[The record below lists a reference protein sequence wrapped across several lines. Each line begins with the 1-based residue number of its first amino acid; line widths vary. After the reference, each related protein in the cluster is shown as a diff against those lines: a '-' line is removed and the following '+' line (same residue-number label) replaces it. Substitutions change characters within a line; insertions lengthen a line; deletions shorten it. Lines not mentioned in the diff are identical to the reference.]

1 MVNGKFV
8 NKRHVVYLWMRWRW
22 DINKTLTYQRHIIM
36 INKLNIIHKIKYNL
50 PS

>member
-8 NKRHVVYLWMRWRW
+8 NKRHVVYLWMRWHW
-22 DINKTLTYQRHIIM
+22 DINNTLTYQRHIIM